1 MEAVLHAMKGDFD
14 IARELVFRGRQRP
27 LELGQRV
34 SYAAMAQVAA
44 KIELMAADP
53 PAAEAV
59 LREGRDILV
68 AAGNRGYLSTVAA
81 VLAQALALQGKL
93 DEAETAADEAAAAGA
108 EDDWVT
114 QLQLRV
120 ARAHIA
126 EGRGNLA
133 EARRIAGEV
142 LARGLY
148 DTVDTPMAMV
158 AVADLLE
165 PEARRAA
172 LEQALAGAEE
182 KGNVVTAEQAR
193 AKLAALP

>member
-1 MEAVLHAMKGDFD
+1 
-14 IARELVFRGRQRP
+14 
-27 LELGQRV
+27 
-34 SYAAMAQVAA
+34 
-44 KIELMAADP
+44 
-53 PAAEAV
+53 
-59 LREGRDILV
+59 
-68 AAGNRGYLSTVAA
+68 
-81 VLAQALALQGKL
+81 
-93 DEAETAADEAAAAGA
+93 
-108 EDDWVT
+108 
-114 QLQLRV
+114 
-120 ARAHIA
+120 
-126 EGRGNLA
+126 
-133 EARRIAGEV
+133 V